1 METPEIIL
9 GIAILIFALFIIIS
23 VLMQHGKSK
32 HLSGTIAGGAET
44 FFGKERGKTIDKVL
58 STVTSVV
65 AVIFVIAVIVLYIV
79 NSAHIA

>member
-1 METPEIIL
+1 MTAVEIIF
-9 GIAILIFALFIIIS
+9 GIVLLIFAVFLVIA

-44 FFGKERGKTIDKVL
+44 FFGKEKGRTIDRIL

-65 AVIFVIAVIVLYIV
+65 SVVFVVAVIVLYILQ
-79 NSAHIA
+79 S